1 MRPIVVSK
9 AGAVAMDASSRFK
22 YEIAPELGLR
32 DVFKMKQDYLTKGF
46 AMSDFTFEFE
56 GKEIKGVKV
65 DRKEVPPEYEMP
77 TNEEIDAYIRAR
89 EEYVATEVLWKCG
102 WTEFVKRCELVG
114 IEDYIAEHFPCEGPD
129 GQCNMFCP
137 QYNTNCWGTLT
148 IEGKNVSFQRKSVN

>member
-9 AGAVAMDASSRFK
+9 AGVVAMDASRRFE

-32 DVFKMKQDYLTKGF
+32 NVFKMKREYLAKEF
-46 AMSDFTFEFE
+46 EMSDFTFEFE

-65 DRKEVPPEYEMP
+65 DKKEVPPEYEMP
-77 TNEEIDAYIRAR
+77 SQEEIDTYIRAR

-114 IEDYIAEHFPCEGPD
+114 IKDYINEHTPCEGPD
-129 GQCNMFCP
+129 AQCNMFCRDF
-137 QYNTNCWGTLT
+137 L
-148 IEGKNVSFQRKSVN
+148 KSCHP